1 MLHTKTNRRPLT
13 RAQSGIWYAQKLDPE
28 NPIYNTGEYVEIEGN
43 VEFELLIQAIK
54 MVMVEAE
61 SLHVQFHEDEGEL
74 WQEIRSD
81 QKCSVLVI
89 DMSKE
94 SNPYD
99 SAMKWMK
106 EDLAKPI
113 DLLHEALYKQVLLK
127 LGDYRT
133 LWYQKIHHIAID
145 GFGFS
150 LLSNQVAKV
159 YTDLVEGTSCEGGFF
174 GSFGRVIEEDITYK
188 NSEKYQTDR
197 QFWIERYQNQTDIVS
212 LADRAVLLS
221 GNTNVSTCFLH
232 SDDFDM
238 LKKWARDCGTSWQ
251 ECMIAAMAIYLHGLT
266 GSKEIVLSLPMMG
279 RMGSASLKVPAMVMN
294 VVPLWLDMHPSLSL
308 QELLKQIRQSMNQTR
323 NHQRYRHEE
332 IRRDCKLLGDN
343 NRLFGPQINI
353 MPFEYGLRFAEACGI
368 VHKLAT
374 GPVEDL
380 SLQLYEQKE
389 GRGLR
394 MDLAANS
401 DLYHAE
407 EVYRHLR
414 RVQSIIKQMI
424 QTEGSYS
431 FSSFDLL
438 LSDERRNVVEVWNQ
452 TEHRLAASS
461 MLELFE
467 QQVAVCKEA
476 PAVICA
482 DTILSYQG
490 LNERSNRLANLLASR
505 GVGPEQFVA
514 ILLPRGVDMVITMLA
529 VLKTGAGYLP
539 IDPEYPLGR
548 ISYMLEDA
556 NPAYIITSRGLE
568 GHLSEAAQVAKLLL
582 DDTQLSRDL
591 DTCSPDE
598 FVPNSSISPL
608 HPAYMIYTSGSTG
621 KPKGVVIHRQSL
633 VNFLL
638 AMQDPFPMGNEDRL
652 LAVTTIA
659 FDISVLEIFLSLI
672 SGAVCLIAQ
681 KEAIQT
687 PSVLVKMIQE
697 NGITHMQAT
706 PTLWQTIVSY
716 DGASLEG
723 LHVLVGG
730 EALPSHLASA
740 LVDLGC
746 EVTNLYGP
754 TETTIWST
762 SCTLSKSQLL
772 SPPIG
777 RPLWNTQVY
786 ILDASLRLLPPG
798 VPGDLYI
805 AGMGLSRGYFGRPDL
820 TAERFIANPYGPAGS
835 RMYRTGDIARWR
847 LDGTLEYVSR
857 ADHQF
862 KIRGYRIELGE
873 VEAVIASHSLVHQ
886 VAVIVREDRP
896 GDKRLVAYIVPQA
909 GVSLNLTELRQ
920 FVSESVPAYMIPSS
934 FVILEELPLTPNG
947 KLDRKRLPAPDFES
961 ITSKRVPRTPQEE
974 ILCDLFAEV
983 LGLSR
988 VGIDDNFFHLGGHSL
1003 LAGNLMNRI
1012 RAVFDVEL
1020 GIGKIFETPTVAGLV
1035 SQLDH
1040 GKPVRPPIVRVEGT
1054 AEAPLSFS
1062 QKRLWFLH
1070 QLEGPS
1076 PTYNIPLMIQF
1087 QGDMNKVALA
1097 EALADVV
1104 KRHEVLRTIFPDQK
1118 GSTCQLI
1125 LRADQ
1130 AVPRLHVTPCRAE
1143 ELSKLQHQAVRYS
1156 FNLSKEPAIR
1166 AELFEFSADTGVLV
1180 LLLHHI
1186 VGDGWSLAPLIKD
1199 LEFAY
1204 RERVRGETSSFA
1216 ELPVQYA
1223 DYAIWQEGLLDQVSN
1238 QNGFIAQQIDY
1249 WKGVLSHL
1257 PDQLELQT
1265 DYPRPIESSYQG
1277 ESLTFEIPSELH
1289 SRLTEIAR
1297 ESGASLFMVLQAGF
1311 AALLTRMG
1319 AGTDIPLG
1327 SPIAGRND
1335 DQISD
1340 LVGLFVNTLVL
1351 RVDTSG
1357 EPSFRELIERV
1368 KKVNIG
1374 AYEHQ
1379 DVPFEKLVEVLN
1391 PTRSRSK
1398 HPLFQIMIAMQNT
1411 PDLKWNVPE
1420 LQAHFH
1426 LSNTGTAKFD
1436 LTLEFRESFDAE
1448 GNGNGLHGF
1457 LEYSTDLF
1465 ERNTIELLI
1474 ERLLRL
1480 LEGVSHDSNQ
1490 LIGRFEILS
1499 EEERTKLVRD
1509 VEENLE
1515 VKDTIVSIFER
1526 QATLYPDKAALVYE
1540 NTRVSYEELNA
1551 KANRIAYSLM
1561 ERGVGPEQFVALA
1574 LPRSAQMMVA
1584 LLGILKTG
1592 AGYLPLDPAYP
1603 AGRISF
1609 MLGDAQPSYMIT
1621 DEKTVLSLPQDHSI
1635 PIMLL
1640 EDVNQGEDSLP
1651 NPVDADR
1658 NQSLNPQHP
1667 AYIIY
1672 TSGSTGLP
1680 KGVVTPH
1687 QNVIR
1692 LFQSTD
1698 SWFQFR
1704 SDDTWTLFHSY
1715 AFDFSVWEMWGA
1727 LLYGGRLVIV
1737 PYDTSRSPVDFLT
1750 LLVEEKVTVLN
1761 QTPSAFYQLVQS
1773 DQEHSDIGSKL
1784 SLRYIV
1790 FGGEALELSRLRDWY
1805 TRHSDQK
1812 PKLINMYGT
1821 TETTVHVSYC
1831 PLNQAS
1837 VEVSASSLIGR
1848 GIPDLGVYILD
1859 QWLQPVPPGVRGELY
1874 ISGDGLARGYLNRPG
1889 LTAERFI
1896 ANPFGKPGSRMYR
1909 TGDLACF
1916 RKDGT
1921 LDYLGRADQQIKI
1934 RGFRIELGEVEAVL
1948 NEHPDVKQVAV
1959 VVREDQPGNQRL
1971 VAYVVMISGSQDELS
1986 SLRLHAASQL
1996 PDYMVPSAMV
2006 RMDLL
2011 PLTPNGK
2018 LDQKSLP
2025 APDFSTQ
2032 ASGRLPRTPQE
2043 EILCDLFMEVLDLPR
2058 VGMDDSFFELGG
2070 HSLLAVRLMTR
2081 IRESLGIEIN
2091 IGHLFTA
2098 PTVAGLAESL
2108 AMGSSHNPL
2117 EVLLPLR
2124 ENGTRH
2130 PLFCVHPA
2138 GGLSWCYAGLMT
2150 TLGMD
2155 YPIYGLQAR
2164 GIARKDVM
2172 PRSIEEMAADYIQH
2186 MKEIQ
2191 PEGPYYLL
2199 GWSLGGNVIHAM
2211 ATQLQRQ
2218 GDEVALVA
2226 MLDAYP
2232 SHFLPIKNTPSDDEA
2247 LIALLALGGYDP
2259 EGLGDKPLDLEGAIE
2274 ILSRDGSALA
2284 SLEKETILNLRS
2296 AYVNSVDILRKYV
2309 PAPFKGNLLFFRSTL
2324 IPDWFTPLFAD
2335 SWEAYV
2341 DGEIEVHE
2349 IACRH
2354 KDMCQPEP
2362 LKEIGQILGEKLKE
2376 LAEIVY
2382 L

>member
-1 MLHTKTNRRPLT
+1 MLHTNTNRRPLT

-43 VEFELLIQAIK
+43 IELDKLIQAIK
-54 MVMVEAE
+54 QTMVEAE
-61 SLHVQFHEDEGEL
+61 SLHVRFHEDEGEP
-74 WQEIRSD
+74 WQEIGSERE
-81 QKCSVLVI
+81 CGVLVI
-89 DMSKE
+89 DTSKE
-94 SNPYD
+94 SDPYD

-113 DLLHEALYKQVLLK
+113 DLLHDALYKQVLLK
-127 LGDYRT
+127 LGDDRT
-133 LWYQKIHHIAID
+133 FWYQKIHHIAID

-150 LLSNQVAKV
+150 LLSNQIAQV
-159 YTDLVEGTSCEGGFF
+159 YTALVEGTPCEGGFF
-174 GSFGRVIEEDITYK
+174 GSFERVIEEDITYK
-188 NSEKYQTDR
+188 NSQTYQSDR
-197 QFWIERYQNQTDIVS
+197 QFWMEQYQNQTDIVS
-212 LADRAVLLS
+212 LAERAVLLS
-221 GNTNVSTCFLH
+221 GITDLSTCFLH
-232 SDDFDM
+232 PDDFEN
-238 LKKWARDCGTSWQ
+238 LKKWARKCETSWQ
-251 ECMIAAMAIYLHGLT
+251 ECMIAAMAIYVHRLA

-294 VVPLWLDMHPSLSL
+294 IVPLWLEMHPSLSL
-308 QELLKQIRQSMNQTR
+308 QELMKQIRQSMSHTR

-332 IRRDCKLLGDN
+332 IRRDCKLLGEN

-353 MPFEYGLRFAEACGI
+353 MPFEYVLRFAGACGI

-380 SLQLYEQKE
+380 SLHLYEQKD
-389 GRGLR
+389 GQGLR
-394 MDLAANS
+394 MDLVANS
-401 DLYHAE
+401 DLYEAE
-407 EVYRHLR
+407 DVSLHLR
-414 RVQSIIKQMI
+414 RIQSIIKQMI
-424 QTEGSYS
+424 QIE
-431 FSSFDLL
+431 SSHSLGYFDLL
-438 LSDERRNVVEVWNQ
+438 LSEERRSVVEVWNQ
-452 TEHRLAASS
+452 SEHLLASGS

-467 QQVAVCKEA
+467 QQVSAGKEE
-476 PAVICA
+476 PAVICS
-482 DTILSYQG
+482 DTTLSYQD
-490 LNERSNRLANLLASR
+490 LSERSNRLANLLATR

-514 ILLPRGVDMVITMLA
+514 ILLPRGVDMVVAMLA

-539 IDPEYPLGR
+539 IDPEYPPGR

-556 NPAYIITSRGLE
+556 TPAYIITTRVLE
-568 GHLSEAAQVAKLLL
+568 GQLSEEAQVAKLLL
-582 DDTQLSRDL
+582 DDAQLIREL
-591 DTCSPDE
+591 DTFSPDE
-598 FVPNSSISPL
+598 FVPNSSISSL

-621 KPKGVVIHRQSL
+621 EPKGVVILRQSL
-633 VNFLL
+633 LNFLL
-638 AMQDPFPMGNEDRL
+638 AMQDQFSMGKENRL

-659 FDISVLEIFLSLI
+659 FDISVLEIFLPLI
-672 SGAVCLIAQ
+672 SGAVCVIAQ

-687 PSVLVKMIQE
+687 PSTLVKMIQE
-697 NGITHMQAT
+697 NDITHMQAT
-706 PTLWQTIVSY
+706 PTLWQTIASY
-716 DGASLEG
+716 DQVSIEG
-723 LHVLVGG
+723 LHVLIGG

-740 LVDLGC
+740 LVELGC

-762 SCTLSKSQLL
+762 SCTLSKEQLL

-777 RPLWNTQVY
+777 QPLWNTQVY
-786 ILDASLRLLPPG
+786 ILDASLRLLPSG

-805 AGMGLSRGYFGRPDL
+805 AGAGLARGYFGRPDL

-847 LDGTLEYVSR
+847 PDGTLEYVSR

-896 GDKRLVAYIVPQA
+896 GDKRLVAYIVPPVGDTIDWA
-909 GVSLNLTELRQ
+909 ELRQ
-920 FVSESVPAYMIPSS
+920 FIGKSLPDYMIPSAS
-934 FVILEELPLTPNG
+934 VLLEELPLTPNG
-947 KLDRKRLPAPDFES
+947 KLDRKRLPAPDLES
-961 ITSKRVPRTPQEE
+961 ITSKREPRTPQEE

-1003 LAGNLMNRI
+1003 LAGSLMNRI
-1012 RAVFDVEL
+1012 RVVFNVEL

-1035 SQLDH
+1035 GELAQ
-1040 GKPVRPPIVRVEGT
+1040 GKPVRPPIVRVERT

-1062 QKRLWFLH
+1062 QKRLWFLN

-1076 PTYNIPLMIQF
+1076 PTYNIPLIIQL
-1087 QGDMNKVALA
+1087 QGKMNKVALE

-1104 KRHEVLRTIFPDQK
+1104 KRHEVLRTIFPDQQ

-1125 LRADQ
+1125 LEASQ
-1130 AVPRLHVTPCRAE
+1130 ALPKLHITQCTVE
-1143 ELSKLQHQAVRYS
+1143 ELSELQHQAVRYS
-1156 FNLSKEPAIR
+1156 FDLSKEPAIR
-1166 AELFEFSADTGVLV
+1166 AELFELSADSSVLV

-1186 VGDGWSLAPLIKD
+1186 VGDGWSLLPLIKD

-1204 RERVRGETSSFA
+1204 RERARGEAPSFA

-1223 DYAIWQEGLLDQVSN
+1223 DYAIWQESLLNHDNN
-1238 QNGFIAQQIDY
+1238 QDGFIAQQIEY
-1249 WKGVLSHL
+1249 WKGALSHL

-1265 DYPRPIESSYQG
+1265 DHQRPFESSYQG
-1277 ESLTFEIPSELH
+1277 ESLIFEIPSRLH

-1297 ESGASLFMVLQAGF
+1297 KNGASLFMILQAGF
-1311 AALLTRMG
+1311 AALLTRLG

-1335 DQISD
+1335 DRIVD

-1357 EPSFRELIERV
+1357 EPSFRELLERV

-1411 PDLKWNVPE
+1411 PDLKWNAPE
-1420 LQAHFH
+1420 LEAHFH

-1448 GNGNGLHGF
+1448 GNGSGLHGF

-1465 ERNTIELLI
+1465 ERNTIELMI

-1480 LEGVSHDSNQ
+1480 LEGVSHDPNQ
-1490 LIGRFEILS
+1490 SIGRFEILS
-1499 EEERTKLVRD
+1499 GEERTKLVRD
-1509 VEENLE
+1509 VEGNLE
-1515 VKDTIVSIFER
+1515 VEDTIVSLFER
-1526 QATLYPDKAALVYE
+1526 QATLYPNKTALVYE

-1551 KANRIAYSLM
+1551 KANQIAYSLI
-1561 ERGVGPEQFVALA
+1561 EQGVGPEQFVALA
-1574 LPRSAQMMVA
+1574 LPRSAHMMVA

-1592 AGYLPLDPAYP
+1592 AGYVPLDPTYP
-1603 AGRISF
+1603 EERISF
-1609 MLGDAQPSYMIT
+1609 MLGDVKPSCMIT
-1621 DEKTVLSLPQDHSI
+1621 NAETAPLLPQNQSI
-1635 PIMLL
+1635 PFMML
-1640 EDVNQGEDSLP
+1640 EDMNQGDISLP

-1658 NQSLNPQHP
+1658 IQPLLPKHP

-1672 TSGSTGLP
+1672 TSGSSGLP
-1680 KGVVTPH
+1680 KGVVIPH

-1692 LFQSTD
+1692 LFRSTD
-1698 SWFQFR
+1698 RWFQFQ

-1727 LLYGGRLVIV
+1727 LLYGGCLVIV
-1737 PYDTSRSPVDFLT
+1737 PYDMSRSPVNFLK

-1761 QTPSAFYQLVQS
+1761 QTPSAFYQLIQS
-1773 DQEHSDIGSKL
+1773 DQEYSEIGSKL

-1790 FGGEALELSRLRDWY
+1790 FGGEALEFSRLRDWY

-1812 PKLINMYGT
+1812 PKLINMYGI

-1831 PLNQAS
+1831 PLDQAS
-1837 VEVSASSLIGR
+1837 VEISASSLIGQ
-1848 GIPDLGVYILD
+1848 GIPDLGVYVLD

-1916 RKDGT
+1916 RQDGT

-1934 RGFRIELGEVEAVL
+1934 RGFRIELGEIEAIL

-1971 VAYVVMISGSQDELS
+1971 VAYVVTVSQSQDELS
-1986 SLRLHAASQL
+1986 SLRSHAASRL
-1996 PDYMVPSAMV
+1996 PEYMVPSAMV
-2006 RMDLL
+2006 PMDQL

-2025 APDFSTQ
+2025 APDFSTR

-2043 EILCDLFMEVLDLPR
+2043 EILRDLFMEVLDLPR
-2058 VGMDDSFFELGG
+2058 VGIDDSFFELGG

-2081 IRESLGIEIN
+2081 IREALGREIN

-2108 AMGSSHNPL
+2108 MMGSSHNPL

-2124 ENGTRH
+2124 ESGTRH
-2130 PLFCVHPA
+2130 PIFCVHPA

-2172 PRSIEEMAADYIQH
+2172 PRSTEEMAANYIEH

-2218 GDEVALVA
+2218 GDEVALVV

-2232 SHFLPIKNTPSDDEA
+2232 SHFSIKRTPSDDEA
-2247 LIALLALGGYDP
+2247 LLALIALGGYDP
-2259 EGLGDKPLDLEGAIE
+2259 DDLGDKQLDLEGAIE

-2284 SLEKETILNLRS
+2284 SLDKEIILNLRS
-2296 AYVNSVDILRKYV
+2296 AYVNSIDILRKYD
-2309 PAPFKGNLLFFRSTL
+2309 PAPFKGNLLFFRSTV

-2335 SWEAYV
+2335 TWEAYV

-2362 LKEIGQILGEKLKE
+2362 LKEIGLILEEKLKK
-2376 LAEIVY
+2376 LADIVHS
-2382 L
+2382 

>member
-1 MLHTKTNRRPLT
+1 MLHTNTNRRPLT

-43 VEFELLIQAIK
+43 VELEPLIQAIK
-54 MVMVEAE
+54 QTIVEAE
-61 SLHVQFHEDEGEL
+61 SLHVRFHEDEGEP

-81 QKCSVLVI
+81 QEVEVLVI
-89 DMSKE
+89 DMSQE
-94 SNPYD
+94 SDPYD

-113 DLLHEALYKQVLLK
+113 DLLHEALCRQVLLK
-127 LGDYRT
+127 LEDHRT
-133 LWYQKIHHIAID
+133 FWYQKIHHIAID

-150 LLSNQVAKV
+150 LLSKQVAKV
-159 YTDLVEGTSCEGGFF
+159 YTALIEGSPCGERFF
-174 GSFGRVIEEDITYK
+174 GSFERVIEEDVTYR
-188 NSEKYQTDR
+188 NSQKYQDDR
-197 QFWIERYQNQTDIVS
+197 LFWMEQYQNQTDIVS

-221 GNTNVSTCFLH
+221 GNTDLSTCFLH
-232 SDDFDM
+232 PDDFEN
-238 LKKWARDCGTSWQ
+238 LKKWARECETSWQ
-251 ECMIAAMAIYLHGLT
+251 ECMIAAMAIYVHRLT
-266 GSKEIVLSLPMMG
+266 GSKEIVLSVPMMG

-294 VVPLWLDMHPSLSL
+294 IVPLWLDMHPGMSFR
-308 QELLKQIRQSMNQTR
+308 ELMKQIRQAMGDTR

-332 IRRDCKLLGDN
+332 IRRDCKLLGEN

-353 MPFEYGLRFAEACGI
+353 MPFEYGLRFADACGI

-374 GPVEDL
+374 GPVEDI
-380 SLQLYEQKE
+380 SLHLYEQQ
-389 GRGLR
+389 GGQGLR
-394 MDLAANS
+394 MDLAANA
-401 DLYHAE
+401 DLYEAE
-407 EVYRHLR
+407 EVSLHLR
-414 RVQSIIKQMI
+414 RIQSVIRQVIQM
-424 QTEGSYS
+424 ESADSLGSC
-431 FSSFDLL
+431 DLL
-438 LSDERRNVVEVWNQ
+438 LPEESRKIVEDWNQ
-452 TEHRLAASS
+452 SEQPFADSS
-461 MLELFE
+461 VLELFE
-467 QQVAVCKEA
+467 QQVWARKEET
-476 PAVICA
+476 AVICA
-482 DTILSYQG
+482 DTTLSYRG
-490 LNERSNRLANLLASR
+490 LSERSNRLANLLTSR

-514 ILLPRGVDMVITMLA
+514 IMLPRGVDMVVAMLA

-539 IDPEYPLGR
+539 IDPEYPVGR

-556 NPAYIITSRGLE
+556 SPSYIITTRELE
-568 GHLSEAAQVAKLLL
+568 GQLSEEAPVAKLVL
-582 DDTQLSRDL
+582 DDTELNKEL
-591 DTCSPDE
+591 DT
-598 FVPNSSISPL
+598 FSSYDFAPSETISPL

-633 VNFLL
+633 LNFLL
-638 AMQDPFPMGNEDRL
+638 SMQDQFSMGQEDRL

-659 FDISVLEIFLSLI
+659 FDISVLEIFLPLI
-672 SGAVCLIAQ
+672 SGAVCLVAQ

-687 PSVLVKMIQE
+687 PSALVKMIQE

-706 PTLWQTIVSY
+706 PTLWQTIASY
-716 DGASLEG
+716 DDVSIEG
-723 LHVLVGG
+723 LKVLVGG

-740 LVDLGC
+740 LVELGC
-746 EVTNLYGP
+746 KVTNLYGP

-762 SCTLSKSQLL
+762 SCILSKEQLL

-798 VPGDLYI
+798 IPGDLYI
-805 AGMGLSRGYFGRPDL
+805 AGAGLARGYFGRPDL

-847 LDGTLEYVSR
+847 PDGTLEYVSR

-896 GDKRLVAYIVPQA
+896 GDKRLVAYIVPPA
-909 GVSLNLTELRQ
+909 GVNLDWAEFRQ
-920 FVSESVPAYMIPSS
+920 FVGGSLPAYMIPSS
-934 FVILEELPLTPNG
+934 FVSLEELPLTPNG

-961 ITSKRVPRTPQEE
+961 ITIKREPRTPQEE
-974 ILCDLFAEV
+974 ILCDLFAGV
-983 LGLSR
+983 LGLFR
-988 VGIDDNFFHLGGHSL
+988 VGIDDNFFNLGGHSL

-1020 GIGKIFETPTVAGLV
+1020 GIGKLFETPTVAGLIG
-1035 SQLDH
+1035 QLDQ
-1040 GKPVRPPIVRVEGT
+1040 GKPVRPPIVRVERES
-1054 AEAPLSFS
+1054 EAPLSFS

-1076 PTYNIPLMIQF
+1076 PTYNIPLIIQL
-1087 QGDMNKVALA
+1087 QGNMNKGAL
-1097 EALADVV
+1097 EKALADVV
-1104 KRHEVLRTIFPDQK
+1104 KRHEVLRTIFPDQQ

-1125 LRADQ
+1125 LEASQ
-1130 AVPRLHVTPCRAE
+1130 AVPTLHVTLCTEE
-1143 ELSKLQHQAVRYS
+1143 ELSELQHQAARYS
-1156 FNLSKEPAIR
+1156 FDLSKEPAIR
-1166 AELFEFSADTGVLV
+1166 AELFELSANSGVLV

-1204 RERVRGETSSFA
+1204 RERAKGETHSFA

-1223 DYAIWQEGLLDQVSN
+1223 DYAIWQENLLNYDNNQDGL
-1238 QNGFIAQQIDY
+1238 IAQQIEY
-1249 WKGVLSHL
+1249 WKGALSHL

-1265 DYPRPIESSYQG
+1265 DHQRPFESSYQG
-1277 ESLTFEIPSELH
+1277 ESLIFEIPSGLH

-1297 ESGASLFMVLQAGF
+1297 KNGASLFMVLQAGF
-1311 AALLTRMG
+1311 AALLTRLG

-1335 DQISD
+1335 DRIVD

-1411 PDLKWNVPE
+1411 PDLKWNAPE
-1420 LQAHFH
+1420 LDADFH

-1448 GNGNGLHGF
+1448 GIGNGLHGF

-1465 ERNTIELLI
+1465 ERNTMEHLI

-1480 LEGVSHDSNQ
+1480 LEGASHDPNQ
-1490 LIGRFEILS
+1490 SIGRLEILS
-1499 EEERTKLVRD
+1499 GEERAKLTQD
-1509 VEENLE
+1509 VKESLE
-1515 VKDTIVSIFER
+1515 VEDTIVSLFER
-1526 QATLYPDKAALVYE
+1526 QATLYPKQTALVYE

-1551 KANRIAYSLM
+1551 KANQIAYSLM
-1561 ERGVGPEQFVALA
+1561 EQGVGPEQFVALA

-1592 AGYLPLDPAYP
+1592 AGYVPLDPAYP
-1603 AGRISF
+1603 TERISF
-1609 MLGDAQPSYMIT
+1609 MLSDAKPSCMIT
-1621 DEKTVLSLPQDHSI
+1621 NAEVAPSLPQDHSI
-1635 PIMLL
+1635 PLMLL
-1640 EDVNQGEDSLP
+1640 EDVNQGEGALS

-1658 NQSLNPQHP
+1658 IQPLSPQHP

-1672 TSGSTGLP
+1672 TSGSSGLP
-1680 KGVVTPH
+1680 KGVVIPH

-1698 SWFQFR
+1698 SWFQ
-1704 SDDTWTLFHSY
+1704 SQSTDTWTLFHSY

-1737 PYDTSRSPVDFLT
+1737 PYDTSRSPVDFLK
-1750 LLVEEKVTVLN
+1750 LLVEEEVTVLN
-1761 QTPSAFYQLVQS
+1761 QTPSAFYQLIQS
-1773 DQEHSDIGSKL
+1773 DQENQEIGSRL

-1790 FGGEALELSRLRDWY
+1790 FGGEALEFSRLKDWY

-1812 PKLINMYGT
+1812 PRLINMYGI

-1831 PLNQAS
+1831 PLDQAS
-1837 VEVSASSLIGR
+1837 VEISASSLIGE
-1848 GIPDLGVYILD
+1848 GIPDLGVYVLD

-1909 TGDLACF
+1909 TGDLACL
-1916 RKDGT
+1916 RPDGT

-1934 RGFRIELGEVEAVL
+1934 RGFRIELGEIEAVL

-1971 VAYVVMISGSQDELS
+1971 IAYVVTVSQSQEELS
-1986 SLRLHAASQL
+1986 SLRPHAASRL
-1996 PDYMVPSAMV
+1996 PEYMVPSAMV
-2006 RMDLL
+2006 LMDQL

-2025 APDFSTQ
+2025 PPDFSTQ

-2058 VGMDDSFFELGG
+2058 VGIDDSFFELGG

-2081 IRESLGIEIN
+2081 IRESLGMEIN

-2130 PLFCVHPA
+2130 PLFCAHPA

-2150 TLGMD
+2150 TLGVD

-2172 PRSIEEMAADYIQH
+2172 PRSTEEMAADYIEH

-2218 GDEVALVA
+2218 GDEVALLV

-2232 SHFLPIKNTPSDDEA
+2232 SHFSIKRTPSDDEA
-2247 LIALLALGGYDP
+2247 LLALLALGGYDP
-2259 EGLGDKPLDLEGAIE
+2259 DDLGDKRLDLEGAME

-2284 SLEKETILNLRS
+2284 SLDKEIILNLRS
-2296 AYVNSVDILRKYV
+2296 AYINSIDILRKYM
-2309 PAPFKGNLLFFRSTL
+2309 PAPFKGNLLFFRSTV

-2335 SWEAYV
+2335 SWEPYV

-2376 LAEIVY
+2376 LANVVY
-2382 L
+2382 S

>member
-1 MLHTKTNRRPLT
+1 MLNRRPLT

-28 NPIYNTGEYVEIEGN
+28 NPIYNTGEYVEIEGSI
-43 VEFELLIQAIK
+43 ELDKLIQAVK
-54 MVMVEAE
+54 QTMVEAE
-61 SLHVQFHEDEGEL
+61 SLHVRFHEDEGEP

-81 QKCSVLVI
+81 QECDVLVI
-89 DMSKE
+89 DMSTE
-94 SNPYD
+94 SVPHD

-113 DLLHEALYKQVLLK
+113 DLLHGPLYKQVLFK
-127 LGDYRT
+127 LDDHRT
-133 LWYQKIHHIAID
+133 FWYQKIHHIAID

-150 LLSNQVAKV
+150 LLSKQVAKA
-159 YTDLVEGTSCEGGFF
+159 YTALVEGTPYEGGFF
-174 GSFGRVIEEDITYK
+174 GSFERVIEEDITYRDSPK
-188 NSEKYQTDR
+188 YQDDRLFWMEKYQS
-197 QFWIERYQNQTDIVS
+197 QSDIVS
-212 LADRAVLLS
+212 LAERAVLLS
-221 GNTNVSTCFLH
+221 GNTDLSTCFLYP
-232 SDDFDM
+232 DDFEH
-238 LKKWARDCGTSWQ
+238 LKKWARECETSWQ
-251 ECMIAAMAIYLHGLT
+251 ECMIAAVAIYVHRLT

-294 VVPLWLDMHPSLSL
+294 IVPLWLELHPRLSL
-308 QELLKQIRQSMNQTR
+308 RELTKQIRQAMGDTR
-323 NHQRYRHEE
+323 THQRYRHEE
-332 IRRDCKLLGDN
+332 IRRDCKLLGEN
-343 NRLFGPQINI
+343 NRLFGPQVNI
-353 MPFEYGLRFAEACGI
+353 MPFEYGLRFADACGT

-374 GPVEDL
+374 GPVEDI
-380 SLQLYEQKE
+380 SLHLYEQR
-389 GRGLR
+389 GGQGLR

-401 DLYHAE
+401 DLYEAE
-407 EVYRHLR
+407 EVILHLR
-414 RVQSIIKQMI
+414 RIQSVIKQMI
-424 QTEGSYS
+424 QTESS
-431 FSSFDLL
+431 DPLSSFDLL
-438 LSDERRNVVEVWNQ
+438 LPEESRKVVEDWNQ
-452 TEHRLAASS
+452 SKHPLTESS
-461 MLELFE
+461 VVELFE
-467 QQVAVCKEA
+467 QQVWARKEA
-476 PAVICA
+476 PAVICE
-482 DTILSYQG
+482 DITLSYLG
-490 LNERSNRLANLLASR
+490 LSERSNRLANLLASR
-505 GVGPEQFVA
+505 GVGPEQFIA
-514 ILLPRGVDMVITMLA
+514 IMLPRGVDMVVTMLA

-556 NPAYIITSRGLE
+556 NPAYIITTRELE
-568 GHLSEAAQVAKLLL
+568 GQLSEAAHVAKLLL
-582 DDTQLSRDL
+582 DNKQLHREL
-591 DTCSPDE
+591 DTCSPYE
-598 FVPNSSISPL
+598 FALSETISPL

-621 KPKGVVIHRQSL
+621 KPKGVVIHRESL

-638 AMQDPFPMGNEDRL
+638 AMQDQFSMSKEDRL

-659 FDISVLEIFLSLI
+659 FDISALEIFLPLI
-672 SGAVCLIAQ
+672 SGAVCQIAQ
-681 KEAIQT
+681 KEEIQT
-687 PSVLVKMIQE
+687 PPSLVKMIQE
-697 NGITHMQAT
+697 NAITHMQAT
-706 PTLWQTIVSY
+706 PTLWQTIASYEDVSI
-716 DGASLEG
+716 EG
-723 LHVLVGG
+723 LNVLVGG
-730 EALPSHLASA
+730 EALLSHLASA

-762 SCTLSKSQLL
+762 SCTLSESQLL

-786 ILDASLRLLPPG
+786 ILDASLKPLPIG

-805 AGMGLSRGYFGRPDL
+805 AGTGLARGYFGRPDL
-820 TAERFIANPYGPAGS
+820 TAERFVANPYGPVGS

-847 LDGTLEYVSR
+847 PDGTMEYVSR

-873 VEAVIASHSLVHQ
+873 VEAVIVSHVLVQQ

-896 GDKRLVAYIVPQA
+896 GDKRLVAYVVPPA
-909 GVSLNLTELRQ
+909 GDTLDWTELRQ
-920 FVSESVPAYMIPSS
+920 FVGESLPAYMIPSS
-934 FVILEELPLTPNG
+934 FVSLEELPLTPNG

-961 ITSKRVPRTPQEE
+961 ITSKREPRTPQEE
-974 ILCDLFAEV
+974 ILCDLFAGV

-988 VGIDDNFFHLGGHSL
+988 VGIDDNFFNLGGHSL

-1012 RAVFDVEL
+1012 RTVFDIEL
-1020 GIGKIFETPTVAGLV
+1020 GIGKLFETPTVAGLV
-1035 SQLDH
+1035 GQLDQ
-1040 GKPVRPPIVRVEGT
+1040 GKPVRPPIVRVERT

-1076 PTYNIPLMIQF
+1076 PTYNIPLIIQL
-1087 QGDMNKVALA
+1087 QGNVNKVALE

-1104 KRHEVLRTIFPDQK
+1104 KRHEVLRTIFPDQQ

-1125 LRADQ
+1125 LEARQ
-1130 AVPRLHVTPCRAE
+1130 AVPKLHVTPCTVE
-1143 ELSKLQHQAVRYS
+1143 ELSELQHQAARYS
-1156 FNLSKEPAIR
+1156 FDLSKEPAIR
-1166 AELFEFSADTGVLV
+1166 VELFELSADSSVLV

-1186 VGDGWSLAPLIKD
+1186 VGDGWSLAPLIQD

-1204 RERVRGETSSFA
+1204 RERVRGESPSFA

-1223 DYAIWQEGLLDQVSN
+1223 DYAIWQEDLLDQDSD
-1238 QNGFIAQQIDY
+1238 QDGLIAQQIEY
-1249 WKGVLSHL
+1249 WKGALSHL

-1265 DYPRPIESSYQG
+1265 DHPRPFESSYQG
-1277 ESLTFEIPSELH
+1277 ESLIFEVHPELH
-1289 SRLTEIAR
+1289 HRLTNIAR
-1297 ESGASLFMVLQAGF
+1297 KNGASLFMILQAGF
-1311 AALLTRMG
+1311 AALLTRLG

-1335 DQISD
+1335 DRIVD

-1391 PTRSRSK
+1391 PARSRSK

-1411 PDLKWNVPE
+1411 PDLKWSAPE
-1420 LQAHFH
+1420 LEAHFH

-1448 GNGNGLHGF
+1448 GNGNGLQGF

-1480 LEGVSHDSNQ
+1480 LEGVSHDPNQ
-1490 LIGRFEILS
+1490 SIGRLEILS
-1499 EEERTKLVRD
+1499 VEERVKLTQD
-1509 VEENLE
+1509 VKESLE
-1515 VKDTIVSIFER
+1515 VEDTIVSLFER
-1526 QATLYPDKAALVYE
+1526 QATLYPNKTALVYE
-1540 NTRVSYEELNA
+1540 NTRVSYKELNA
-1551 KANRIAYSLM
+1551 KANQIAYSLI
-1561 ERGVGPEQFVALA
+1561 EQGVGPEQFVALA

-1592 AGYLPLDPAYP
+1592 AGYVPLDPAYP
-1603 AGRISF
+1603 AERISF
-1609 MLGDAQPSYMIT
+1609 MLSDAKPSCMIT
-1621 DEKTVLSLPQDHSI
+1621 NAETAPSLPQDHSI
-1635 PIMLL
+1635 PLMLL
-1640 EDVNQGEDSLP
+1640 EDANQGDDSLP

-1658 NQSLNPQHP
+1658 IQPLHPQHP

-1672 TSGSTGLP
+1672 TSGSSGLP
-1680 KGVVTPH
+1680 KGVVIPH

-1698 SWFQFR
+1698 SWFQFQ

-1737 PYDTSRSPVDFLT
+1737 SYDTSRSPVDFLQ

-1761 QTPSAFYQLVQS
+1761 QTPSAFYQLIQS
-1773 DQEHSDIGSKL
+1773 DEEHSEIGSQL

-1790 FGGEALELSRLRDWY
+1790 FGGEALEFSRLRDWY

-1812 PKLINMYGT
+1812 PRLINMYGI

-1831 PLNQAS
+1831 PLDQAS
-1837 VEVSASSLIGR
+1837 VEISASSLIGE
-1848 GIPDLGVYILD
+1848 GIPDLGVYVLD

-1916 RKDGT
+1916 RQDGT

-1934 RGFRIELGEVEAVL
+1934 RGFRIELGEIEAVL

-1971 VAYVVMISGSQDELS
+1971 VAYVVTVSQSQDELS
-1986 SLRLHAASQL
+1986 SLRPHAASRL
-1996 PDYMVPSAMV
+1996 PEYMVPSAMV
-2006 RMDLL
+2006 LMDQL

-2025 APDFSTQ
+2025 APDFSMQ

-2043 EILCDLFMEVLDLPR
+2043 EILCDLFMEILDLPR
-2058 VGMDDSFFELGG
+2058 VGIDDSFFELGG

-2081 IRESLGIEIN
+2081 IRESLGSEIN

-2108 AMGSSHNPL
+2108 TMGSSHNPL

-2124 ENGTRH
+2124 ENGARP

-2150 TLGMD
+2150 TLGVD

-2172 PRSIEEMAADYIQH
+2172 PKSIEEMAADYIEH

-2218 GDEVALVA
+2218 GNEVALVA

-2284 SLEKETILNLRS
+2284 SLDKETILNLRS

-2309 PAPFKGNLLFFRSTL
+2309 PAPFKGNLLFFRSTV

-2335 SWEAYV
+2335 SWEVYV

-2376 LAEIVY
+2376 LAEVVY
-2382 L
+2382 S